1 MEPNTNW
8 FVRLLTVLLCFF
20 LGGLIAYR
28 FFVFSP
34 RGDLGPGVLVVLVLI
49 VALLLSESFDSL
61 SVGRFLS
68 LRKEVQKRESQVV
81 ELNRE
86 NAELRSQ
93 IVSVATMVTQR
104 QSSTNIIRFFIEI
117 RCHPSRGERGSGR
130 KERSRNNNRF
140 LLKPAL
146 HD

>member
-1 MEPNTNW
+1 MQAN
-8 FVRLLTVLLCFF
+8 
-20 LGGLIAYR
+20 
-28 FFVFSP
+28 
-34 RGDLGPGVLVVLVLI
+34 
-49 VALLLSESFDSL
+49 SF

-68 LRKEVQKRESQVV
+68 LRKEVQKRESQV
-81 ELNRE
+81 ERNRE

-117 RCHPSRGERGSGR
+117 RCHPSKGERGSGR